1 MSIDNPTDE
10 EIAQHFS
17 AMDDSVSLIN
27 DTTADDSEAL
37 EQNQN
42 RPDPAAEVKNM
53 ISRNVE
59 HLETQAEKDW
69 YKDSSNSKTAY
80 VNAITTGKS
89 YISA

>member
-1 MSIDNPTDE
+1 MSVETPTAE

-27 DTTADDSEAL
+27 AIVADDTEAL

-42 RPDPAAEVKNM
+42 REDPAAEVKSTV
-53 ISRNVE
+53 SRNVE

-80 VNAITTGKS
+80 TNAVTAGKS
-89 YISA
+89 YASS